1 MSTSLIQLLPNSID
15 EKPFDQRLKSDMEY
29 IQSNLDLKVTEALS
43 ELRQESIAK
52 EKKYGW
58 VGREL
63 CLNFYYYADSLK
75 TNDFNK
81 YGWKSKAI
89 KNLLKPILSELGFR
103 HTSIHKL
110 IGATEFILS
119 LGYKSRNSKS
129 IFWLCVSQWCSQL
142 SISSLY
148 ELSRMSD
155 VGIRKAFNKVKPK
168 NHSTMSVKDIAEQ
181 SKPITVREL
190 EEIRRQYP
198 INEFEM
204 RGRGSSNTKVL
215 SSTNN
220 SITQPETQQVTG
232 SALMPNQGEAFE
244 IPANDGLLVI
254 HQDSTDIE
262 HEAVQPTQEELIQQ
276 LNTIVNQIDTEK
288 VFVDDALRSKLEP
301 IQHPL
306 ETLSDLAK
314 PRTSRPKYV

>member
-1 MSTSLIQLLPNSID
+1 MSTSLIQLLPNTID
-15 EKPFDQRLKSDMEY
+15 DKPFDQRLITDIENIS
-29 IQSNLDLKVTEALS
+29 SNLDLKVIEALS

-119 LGYKSRNSKS
+119 LGYKSRKSNSIIWS
-129 IFWLCVSQWCSQL
+129 CVSEWCSHL

-168 NHSTMSVKDIAEQ
+168 NYTSYSPQEMIEKC
-181 SKPITVREL
+181 KPITVREL

-204 RGRGSSNTKVL
+204 RGRGSNSIKVL

-220 SITQPETQQVTG
+220 SITQPETQHQSG

-244 IPANDGLLVI
+244 IPANDGLFVI

-262 HEAVQPTQEELIQQ
+262 HEAVQPT
-276 LNTIVNQIDTEK
+276 
-288 VFVDDALRSKLEP
+288 
-301 IQHPL
+301 
-306 ETLSDLAK
+306 
-314 PRTSRPKYV
+314 

>member
-1 MSTSLIQLLPNSID
+1 MSTSLIQLLPNTID
-15 EKPFDQRLKSDMEY
+15 DKPFDQRLITDIENIS
-29 IQSNLDLKVTEALS
+29 SNLDIKVIEALS
-43 ELRQESIAK
+43 ELRLESINK

-58 VGREL
+58 VGRAL

-129 IFWLCVSQWCSQL
+129 TFWLCVSEWSSQL
-142 SISSLY
+142 SISTLY

-155 VGIRKAFNKVKPK
+155 VGIRKVFNKVKPK
-168 NHSTMSVKDIAEQ
+168 NHSTMSIKDIAEQ

-215 SSTNN
+215 SSTKN
-220 SITQPETQQVTG
+220 SITQHEPQQTSG
-232 SALMPNQGEAFE
+232 SALVPNQGEAFE
-244 IPANDGLLVI
+244 IQANDGLFVI

-262 HEAVQPTQEELIQQ
+262 HEAVKPSQQELIQQ
-276 LNTIVNQIDTEK
+276 LNTIATQIDTEE
-288 VFVDDALRSKLEP
+288 VFVNDALRSQLEP
-301 IQHPL
+301 FQHQY
-306 ETLSDLAK
+306 EIMSELAK
-314 PRTSRPKYV
+314 PIISRPKYV

>member
-1 MSTSLIQLLPNSID
+1 MSTSLIQLLPNTID
-15 EKPFDQRLKSDMEY
+15 DKPFDQRLITDIENIS
-29 IQSNLDLKVTEALS
+29 SNLDLKVIEALS

-75 TNDFNK
+75 NNDFNK

-119 LGYKSRNSKS
+119 LGYKSRKSNSIIWS
-129 IFWLCVSQWCSQL
+129 CVSEWCSHL

-155 VGIRKAFNKVKPK
+155 VGIRKAFNKVKPR
-168 NHSTMSVKDIAEQ
+168 NHSTMSLIDITEQ

-220 SITQPETQQVTG
+220 SITQPEPQQPTG

-244 IPANDGLLVI
+244 IPANDGLFVI

-262 HEAVQPTQEELIQQ
+262 HEAVKPSQEELIQQ
-276 LNTIVNQIDTEK
+276 LNTIVTQIDTEE
-288 VFVDDALRSKLEP
+288 VFVNDALRSQLEP
-301 IQHPL
+301 FQHQY
-306 ETLSDLAK
+306 EIMSELAK
-314 PRTSRPKYV
+314 PIISRPKYV

>member
-1 MSTSLIQLLPNSID
+1 MPTSLIQLLPTTID
-15 EKPFDQRLKSDMEY
+15 DKPFDLRLKSDIEN
-29 IQSNLDLKVTEALS
+29 ISSNLDLKVKEALS

-52 EKKYGW
+52 EKQYGW
-58 VGREL
+58 VGKEL

-119 LGYKSRNSKS
+119 LGYKSRSSKS
-129 IFWLCVSQWCSQL
+129 IVWLCVSEWCSHL

-155 VGIRKAFNKVKPK
+155 VGIRKGFNKVKPK

-220 SITQPETQQVTG
+220 SITQPQQQISSG
-232 SALMPNQGEAFE
+232 SALLSSQGEAIE
-244 IPANDGLLVI
+244 IPEFNDSLVV
-254 HQDSTDIE
+254 HKESTDIE
-262 HEAVQPTQEELIQQ
+262 HETVPPTQAELIQE
-276 LNTIVNQIDTEK
+276 LKIIVNQIDNDK
-288 VFVDDALRSKLEP
+288 VFVDDALRSQLKP
-301 IQHPL
+301 IQHQL

-314 PRTSRPKYV
+314 PRTSRPRYL